1 MSEQSAASGP
11 DKGLARPPRGKF
23 AAAAIVLAGG
33 LLTAGVIMLASNSGP
48 NTNAVPGASDLA
60 IVTPSDIAAA
70 TPTLNPSASTQLVA
84 EAKDCK
90 VPLARVMISKTPGS
104 SGGTIRIRSG
114 NYLSPP
120 FQLTDTPQ
128 QVATP
133 FPAPYPAGRGVI
145 SIEGNANGAIVS
157 LYPAWTVGTV
167 NGSVAHNVVWKP
179 NKPCG

>member
-1 MSEQSAASGP
+1 MSEQSAAAGS
-11 DKGLARPPRGKF
+11 DQSQARPPRRGVK
-23 AAAAIVLAGG
+23 ALAVALAGG
-33 LLTAGVIMLASNSGP
+33 LLTAGVVIWATNSGP
-48 NTNAVPGASDLA
+48 NLAPNTSDLA
-60 IVTPSDIAAA
+60 IVAVSDIAAA
-70 TPTLNPSASTQLVA
+70 TPTLNPSNSAELAA

-90 VPLARVMISKTPGS
+90 VPLARVMISKAPGS

-133 FPAPYPAGRGVI
+133 FPAPYPTGRGVI
-145 SIEGNANGAIVS
+145 SIEGNANGAVVS

-167 NGSVAHNVVWKP
+167 SGTAARNVVWKP